1 MEYVKMNRITFLSL
15 LKNFNI
21 DRDKYSK
28 ELMQDS
34 IEITKNGNIYCHDS
48 LYGFINLN
56 FKDIIKYIKYHRNY
70 ITEKI
75 QINKH
80 MFILKF
86 YGKKCEIY
94 KNNMNEDNFIQSI
107 KMLYEPF
114 NENFNIEYVK
124 RYIKALYM
132 L

>member
-1 MEYVKMNRITFLSL
+1 MDFIRVNRITFLSL

-34 IEITKNGNIYCHDS
+34 IEIAKNGNIYCHDS

-56 FKDIIKYIKYHRNY
+56 FKDIIKYIKYHRTY

-75 QINKH
+75 QINKRI
-80 MFILKF
+80 FILKF
-86 YGKKCEIY
+86 YDKKCEIF

-124 RYIKALYM
+124 RYIKAFM